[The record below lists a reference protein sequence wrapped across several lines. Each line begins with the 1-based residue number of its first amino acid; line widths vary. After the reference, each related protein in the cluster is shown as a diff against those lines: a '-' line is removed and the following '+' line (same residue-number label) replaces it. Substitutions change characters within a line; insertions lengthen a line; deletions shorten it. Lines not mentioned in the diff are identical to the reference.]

1 MKMILGVE
9 GVLFTQEQKDAIIA
23 ITISSR
29 NNREKES
36 WQAIKDG
43 DFRDVIPETSVS
55 TFENVMYKAG
65 YSRRKSGWKPPL
77 TRHQERIRYQ
87 WALTHNP
94 DKHEYGDGL
103 GYNFRQVCFT
113 DEAPARIGDERGMLR
128 VWAKDDEVYD
138 TDVRHDRNQ
147 RDCCLQFFGAFR
159 YDHKGPC
166 HVYYR
171 ETKEEKEV
179 ADKLIELE
187 NKATAAW
194 FNHMQTRARAALQ
207 ELGELD
213 TNLRNN
219 TGKLQHVKKHDY
231 HHGIKSKGGVDGYRH
246 REGTL
251 KKVAPW
257 INSLKKR
264 GIPCIL
270 LEDGAPPH
278 KSRIAN
284 DYLTVE
290 RIEKMFWPGHSPDIN
305 ASEHAWPWIRRHV
318 TKQ

>member
-1 MKMILGVE
+1 MMKFM
-9 GVLFTQEQKDAIIA
+9 TMTSATTA
-23 ITISSR
+23 T
-29 NNREKES
+29 N
-36 WQAIKDG
+36 
-43 DFRDVIPETSVS
+43 ETVAS
-55 TFENVMYKAG
+55 
-65 YSRRKSGWKPPL
+65 
-77 TRHQERIRYQ
+77 
-87 WALTHNP
+87 
-94 DKHEYGDGL
+94 
-103 GYNFRQVCFT
+103 NFL
-113 DEAPARIGDERGMLR
+113 E
-128 VWAKDDEVYD
+128 
-138 TDVRHDRNQ
+138 
-147 RDCCLQFFGAFR
+147 FR

-179 ADKLIELE
+179 ADKLLELE
-187 NKATAAW
+187 NKATAASS
-194 FNHMQTRARAALQ
+194 NHMQTRVRAALQ

-219 TGKLQHVKKHDY
+219 TRKLQHVKKHDY
-231 HHGIKSKGGVDGYRH
+231 HRGIKSKGGVDGYRH
-246 REGTL
+246 REGAL
-251 KKVAPW
+251 KKVALW

-290 RIEKMFWPGHSPDIN
+290 RIEKMLWPGHSLDIN

-318 TKQ
+318 TKQFTPSCIAKKCEDHWVTAWEHMPQEAINRWAMGIPEVVRRIIKNKGKNNFHG